1 MIKIRKHMFTV
12 PWSLMRKKF
21 CLRSLTITS
30 SSGWKRRCSPLTRM
44 HFLLPKIP
52 SMSWARV
59 FHAARYIKVGGMFVQ
74 NVQFFINFCYKKFGL
89 GPFDTTLPLV
99 VLIIL
104 KDLFDIIAGRLE
116 GRNSLILFN
125 LPRTGIIGCQG

>member
-1 MIKIRKHMFTV
+1 MENEN
-12 PWSLMRKKF
+12 
-21 CLRSLTITS
+21 
-30 SSGWKRRCSPLTRM
+30 LTRM
-44 HFLLPKIP
+44 HFALTKIP

-59 FHAARYIKVGGMFVQ
+59 FLTESYIKVGGMLVQ
-74 NVQFFINFCYKKFGL
+74 NVQFFIYFCYKKLGL
-89 GPFDTTLPLV
+89 GPFDINLLLV

-116 GRNSLILFN
+116 GRNSLIFFN